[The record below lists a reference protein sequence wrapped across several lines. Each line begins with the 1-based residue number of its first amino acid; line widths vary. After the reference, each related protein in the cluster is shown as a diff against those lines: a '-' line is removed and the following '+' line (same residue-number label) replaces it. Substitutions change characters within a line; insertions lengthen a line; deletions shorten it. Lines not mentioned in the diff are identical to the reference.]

1 MKNPWLLTAYAL
13 TFSFAVNAQ
22 VASDTKHSTLPFRY
36 SVVPAPEWNDLF
48 KRSHGW
54 FGADGTFSVPLS
66 GIDKNNNVDNDSTL
80 LLFSDTFVGEVKDG
94 QPLPGYAMVNNSIA
108 YLKGNDPDPKNIR
121 FISGPFR
128 PQPRGIHFAL
138 YLPGKS
144 ANSAR
149 YCRMNDHFG
158 PGWLR
163 CLPRIGVATGGMDLK
178 AYKKHTRLAK
188 STQDKPGRC
197 LAQRGTPTL
206 RSDCTTI

>member
-121 FISGPFR
+121 FFYKSGLMASRYPFSFR
-128 PQPRGIHFAL
+128 KPRRAPDRNCSGWVMALLTGNWGIACICLHI
-138 YLPGKS
+138 KS
-144 ANSAR
+144 KEPVRAR
-149 YCRMNDHFG
+149 LIL
-158 PGWLR
+158 LR
-163 CLPRIGVATGGMDLK
+163 RKFP
-178 AYKKHTRLAK
+178 
-188 STQDKPGRC
+188 
-197 LAQRGTPTL
+197 
-206 RSDCTTI
+206 